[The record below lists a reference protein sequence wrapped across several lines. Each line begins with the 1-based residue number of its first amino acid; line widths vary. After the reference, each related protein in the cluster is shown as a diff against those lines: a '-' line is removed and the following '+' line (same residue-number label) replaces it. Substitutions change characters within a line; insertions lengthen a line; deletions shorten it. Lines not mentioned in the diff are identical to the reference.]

1 MHDEQTIRAQAAE
14 WLVRLSSDDDTED
27 RSAVE
32 HEFES
37 WKQRDPLHAEAALAL
52 EVLIGRVRHVGA
64 GNSALP
70 GPARRALEHS
80 VEAIGR
86 RRERL
91 RRNVRMAVLCLLLSI
106 PVWLFFRA
114 YPAAVLLADVSTP
127 AGQWQQQKLADGTLL
142 ALDGNTAVDIE
153 LSGEHRI
160 VKLLQGRIWV
170 DVAPDPSRPF
180 VVETP
185 FGDMQALG
193 TRFIVSLTPEAAQL
207 TMLESSVSIQPSG
220 HVEARVLEAGQQIAV
235 TAVGYGP
242 QQRIDAITTEQAWHD
257 HQLIV
262 QDRPLPEVLAELGR
276 HRRGYLLF
284 DAQALA
290 RYRVSAVLPLD
301 RPEQALQLLQRS
313 FPDLR
318 LHSMTSYLTWI
329 GVQQP

>member
-1 MHDEQTIRAQAAE
+1 MRDEPTIRAQAAE

-27 RSAVE
+27 RRTIE
-32 HEFES
+32 HEFER
-37 WKQRDPLHAEAALAL
+37 WKQHDPLHAEAASAL
-52 EVLIGRVRHVGA
+52 EALIGQVKQVGA
-64 GNSALP
+64 GDSALS

-80 VEAIGR
+80 FENIGR

-106 PVWLFFRA
+106 PVWLLFRA
-114 YPAAVLLADVSTP
+114 YPAAILLADVSTP

-142 ALDGNTAVDIE
+142 ALDGSTAVDIE
-153 LSGEHRI
+153 LSGGRRI
-160 VKLLQGRIWV
+160 VRLLQGRIWV
-170 DVAPDPSRPF
+170 DVAPDPDRPF
-180 VVETP
+180 VVVTP

-207 TMLESSVSIQPSG
+207 TMLESRVSIQPADR
-220 HVEARVLEAGQQIAV
+220 VEIRVLEAGQQIAV
-235 TAVGYGP
+235 TAAGYGP
-242 QQRIDAITTEQAWHD
+242 QQRIDIATTEQAWHD

-284 DAQALA
+284 DTQALA

-313 FPDLR
+313 FPALR
-318 LHSMTSYLTWI
+318 LRSMTPYLTWV